1 MNYSSQAYLCTRFGS
16 DNVSRCYSLE
26 MCLSTFTILKVTLY
40 GISGSFT
47 LNHLRFRSVSN
58 KFKLTYMYIQPH
70 HLKTYPAIKN
80 VKGVQMI
87 DQLFTAHTNQDV

>member
-1 MNYSSQAYLCTRFGS
+1 MYL
-16 DNVSRCYSLE
+16 Y
-26 MCLSTFTILKVTLY
+26 TFTILKVTLY

-47 LNHLRFRSVSN
+47 LNYLHFRSVLN
-58 KFKLTYMYIQPH
+58 KFKLTHMYVQPH

-80 VKGVQMI
+80 IKWVQMI